1 MSSVNVIQ
9 VENEFIVKKIHSKK
23 NKNGI
28 DMYLVEWDGYL
39 KRNEYTWESF
49 KNLEECSVFQEY
61 IENNESKKEK
71 RKREREDNGII
82 VKDIF
87 KKNKRE
93 PLSKDERF
101 DIIRLQNYKCNL
113 CLNQLGSSSFE
124 IDHIIPLEQGGTYD
138 LSNLQGLC
146 DSCHIFKTK
155 VLDKGVIAR
164 LLQAKLQSKNSSNV
178 SKIEILEECQMVFAN
193 RNRQRVPFHDDEMLN
208 FSISAVEIFKEMC
221 NKKIKNII
229 GNMNTS
235 KINIQINKINENEKP
250 IIPPSPPSPPSS
262 EGVQSSKY
270 LNNLLSI
277 IKTMIDLNCK
287 KNIITMKNFNL
298 DINFIE
304 DIKDYDNVEI
314 YDKLNIFF
322 KEIYENKFD
331 NLEKNICNIIFTYTK
346 NEQKL

>member
-1 MSSVNVIQ
+1 
-9 VENEFIVKKIHSKK
+9 
-23 NKNGI
+23 
-28 DMYLVEWDGYL
+28 
-39 KRNEYTWESF
+39 
-49 KNLEECSVFQEY
+49 
-61 IENNESKKEK
+61 
-71 RKREREDNGII
+71 
-82 VKDIF
+82 
-87 KKNKRE
+87 
-93 PLSKDERF
+93 
-101 DIIRLQNYKCNL
+101 
-113 CLNQLGSSSFE
+113 
-124 IDHIIPLEQGGTYD
+124 
-138 LSNLQGLC
+138 
-146 DSCHIFKTK
+146 
-155 VLDKGVIAR
+155 
-164 LLQAKLQSKNSSNV
+164 
-178 SKIEILEECQMVFAN
+178 
-193 RNRQRVPFHDDEMLN
+193 
-208 FSISAVEIFKEMC
+208 
-221 NKKIKNII
+221 
-229 GNMNTS
+229 MNTS